1 MVLIEISLHLWF
13 AKYFVQAIS
22 HGFRFY
28 YSFFVLFS
36 GKLKPCTVSMHGRT
50 LCTFQENGASFQS
63 SIRVPT
69 VEGTSVYVHMLAHW
83 CMLSSIVSPETCGYE
98 SISVVASLPANAHCW
113 NHHDWTAAVLCCVY
127 MCVRVGCAHT
137 FLLCTGTQLLHKLRS
152 RALSVRLHL
161 PHLSSLSLS
170 HTRGTQKSTG
180 SNKLGRQ
187 ARRKDSEEDLQSEA
201 LTEWIYRDILSV
213 PAKSVKAWLEL

>member
-1 MVLIEISLHLWF
+1 MVCQIFCPGHF
-13 AKYFVQAIS
+13 T
-22 HGFRFY
+22 RFQILLQLLC
-28 YSFFVLFS
+28 FIQWQTEAMHCKHAWQNIVHFS
-36 GKLKPCTVSMHGRT
+36 GET
-50 LCTFQENGASFQS
+50 SFQS

-127 MCVRVGCAHT
+127 MCVRAGCAHA